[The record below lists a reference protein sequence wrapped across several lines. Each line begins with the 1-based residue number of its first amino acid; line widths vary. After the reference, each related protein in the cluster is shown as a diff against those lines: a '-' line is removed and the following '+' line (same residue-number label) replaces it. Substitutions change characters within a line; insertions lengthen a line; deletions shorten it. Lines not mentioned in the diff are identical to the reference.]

1 MRGLRWT
8 VVKLALFTAITV
20 AVTTWLAAIIGNFQL
35 FGRPY
40 RITAEFTDATGLL
53 SGDVVKAAGVTIG
66 RVEEIRVD
74 DGIAVVTMSI
84 SDDVDLPASLGAE
97 IRFRNLIGQRMIM
110 LIEEGSDTEDLLE
123 DGDLIPLER
132 TEAAFDLTEL
142 FNGLRP
148 LIRSTSPEDIN
159 IVARELT
166 LALQGRS
173 DETEK
178 ILSNLSEIS
187 ELVVERDE
195 QLQVLL
201 DNLNVV
207 TADLAAKDTQLRNT
221 LAKMNDFLAH
231 MQANRAA
238 LESALVNFD
247 AAAARLKRVVAAN
260 DSDIRAELDDLQV
273 LLDVVEDKRADLK
286 AVVRSLPEFAIGIE
300 RVTSYGEWASQHLI
314 DVCKDDLG
322 TCGARGTP

>member
-1 MRGLRWT
+1 MSGLRWT
-8 VVKLALFTAITV
+8 ALKLAIFTAVTV

-35 FGRPY
+35 FGQPY

-53 SGDVVKAAGVTIG
+53 SGDVVKAAGVSIG

-74 DGIAVVTMSI
+74 DGIAIVTMSI
-84 SDDVDLPASLGAE
+84 NDDVELPGDLGAE

-110 LIEEGSDTEDLLE
+110 LVENGSETTQVLA

-148 LIRSTSPEDIN
+148 LIRSTSPQDIN

-166 LALQGRS
+166 AALQGRS

-178 ILSNLSEIS
+178 ILANISDIS
-187 ELVVERDE
+187 EVVVERD
-195 QLQVLL
+195 QQIQVLL
-201 DNLNVV
+201 DNLNLV
-207 TADLAAKDTQLRNT
+207 TEDLAAKDAQLRNT
-221 LAKMNDFLAH
+221 LSQMSDFLAQ

-260 DSDIRAELDDLQV
+260 DGHIRAEIEDLEV
-273 LLDVVEDKRADLK
+273 LLDAVEDKRGDLK
-286 AVVRSLPEFAIGIE
+286 AVVRRLPEFAIAIE
-300 RVTSYGEWASQHLI
+300 RVTSYGEWANQHLI
-314 DVCKDDLG
+314 DVCKDDFG
-322 TCGARGTP
+322 TCGMRGTP